1 MSQASAPATTHQAT
15 APATDYDPFGEQ
27 VLADPYPY
35 YRTLRRETP
44 VSYATGSG
52 IYCVARY
59 AEAQAVLRDSKTFS
73 ADATRTVTTGAA
85 PTVDLISKLRLVAQL
100 IPLALR
106 HPRTARVMA
115 SRNMLG
121 LDPPDHTKMR
131 NIVNRAFT
139 PRAVASWEPRIRE
152 ISDDLGSQLRQKSAF
167 DLMENFAVPLPVS
180 VIIEMLGVDLV
191 HRHEFKHWSDRLIA
205 GLFGPKRNLG
215 LSKSGAFEAMCW
227 LSGHMRQVVRDRQ
240 REPRDDVISVLV
252 RAQDEEGALTEAETL
267 FFAVGLLV
275 AGNET
280 TTRLIG
286 SMVHALLQHPDQLD
300 LVRRDPS
307 LIPAVVEESL
317 RLEGPAQLTLRR
329 ATKETALAGVRIPR
343 NAMIAVL
350 LASANRDETHWG
362 ENAERFDV
370 TRDARGHLGF
380 SLGAHFCLGAG
391 LARLEGR
398 IAMET
403 LLEDLPSLKLERPA
417 KIAPSFIARGIEQLA
432 LIREAP

>member
-1 MSQASAPATTHQAT
+1 MSRTSTPEALQLGDAPVTE
-15 APATDYDPFGEQ
+15 YDPFGEG

-35 YRTLRRETP
+35 YRALRRETP
-44 VSYATGSG
+44 VSYASGSG

-59 AEAQAVLRDSKTFS
+59 AEAEVVLRDSKTFS

-85 PTVDLISKLRLVAQL
+85 PAVDLRSKLRLVAQL

-115 SRNMLG
+115 SRNMLA
-121 LDPPDHTKMR
+121 LDPPDHTEMR

-139 PRAVASWEPRIRE
+139 PRAVGSWEPRIRE
-152 ISDDLGSQLRQKSAF
+152 ISEELAAQIRQKSAF
-167 DLMENFAVPLPVS
+167 DFMEDFAVPLPVS
-180 VIIEMLGVDLV
+180 VIIEMLGVDPD
-191 HRHEFKHWSDRLIA
+191 HRREFKHWSDRLVA
-205 GLFGPKRNLG
+205 GLFGPKSKLG
-215 LSKSGAFEAMCW
+215 LSKSGAFEAMGW
-227 LSGHMRQVVRDRQ
+227 LSGHMREVVRDRQ
-240 REPRDDVISVLV
+240 REPREDVISSLV
-252 RAQDEEGALTEAETL
+252 RAQDESGVLSEAETL

-286 SMVHALLQHPDQLD
+286 SMVHGLLQHPDQLD
-300 LVRRDPS
+300 LVREDRS

-329 ATKETALAGVRIPR
+329 ATKETVLAGVRIPR

-350 LASANRDETHWG
+350 LASANRDESRWG
-362 ENAERFDV
+362 EDAERFDV

-432 LIREAP
+432 VTRRP

>member
-1 MSQASAPATTHQAT
+1 MSQELTPATPHVGK
-15 APATDYDPFGEQ
+15 APETDYDPFGEQ

-52 IYCVARY
+52 MYCVARY
-59 AEAQAVLRDSKTFS
+59 AEAEIVLRDPTTFS

-85 PTVDLISKLRLVAQL
+85 PAVDLRSKLRLVAQL

-106 HPRTARVMA
+106 DPRTARVMA
-115 SRNMLG
+115 SRNMLA
-121 LDPPDHTKMR
+121 LDPPDHTEMR

-139 PRAVASWEPRIRE
+139 PRAVGSWEPRIRE
-152 ISDDLGSQLRQKSAF
+152 ISDGLGSQLRQRSTF
-167 DLMENFAVPLPVS
+167 DFMDDFAVPLPVS
-180 VIIEMLGVDLV
+180 VIIEMLGVDPE
-191 HRHEFKHWSDRLIA
+191 HRQEFKHWSDRFIA
-205 GLFGPKRNLG
+205 GLFGPKSRLG
-215 LSKSGAFEAMCW
+215 LSKSGAFEAMSW
-227 LSGHMRQVVRDRQ
+227 LSGHMREVVRARQ
-240 REPRDDVISVLV
+240 KEPRDDVISTLV
-252 RAQDEEGALTEAETL
+252 RAQDEAGVLSEAETL

-280 TTRLIG
+280 TTRLLG

-300 LVRRDPS
+300 LVRRDRS
-307 LIPAVVEESL
+307 LIPAVVEECL

-329 ATKETALAGVRIPR
+329 ATKETELAGVQIPR

-362 ENAERFDV
+362 DNAEAFDV
-370 TRDARGHLGF
+370 TRDARSHLGF

-403 LLEDLPSLKLERPA
+403 LLEDLPSLTLERPA
-417 KIAPSFIARGIEQLA
+417 KIAPSFVARGIEQLA
-432 LIREAP
+432 LKRR